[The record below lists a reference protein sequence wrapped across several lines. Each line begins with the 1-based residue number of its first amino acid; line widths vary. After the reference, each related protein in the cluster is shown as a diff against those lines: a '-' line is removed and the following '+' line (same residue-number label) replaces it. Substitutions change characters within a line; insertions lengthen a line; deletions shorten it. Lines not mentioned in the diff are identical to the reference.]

1 MKKSLIALAVLAAS
15 SGAAMAQSS
24 VTLFGIVDASVG
36 RVSGSGA
43 GNRVGLNSG
52 GYNTS
57 RIGFRGTEDLGGGLA
72 ASFWL
77 EGQILADTGS
87 QGTGDTGGSLF
98 GRRST
103 VSLSGAFG
111 EVRLGRD
118 FTASFANQLAFDPF
132 AATGFGSANL
142 DNGLG
147 RRTLAG
153 ATTGSEVLQSS
164 TARASNQ
171 ISYFLP
177 NTLGGFYGQLQYGF
191 GETISTANNDRYGD
205 TYGARVGY
213 ANGPLNVGGA
223 YQLRRGSAGNGA
235 ATGLGVALNSS
246 SRDYEVGTIGATYDF
261 GVVKP
266 FVQVNIER
274 AEAVAG
280 LPRARLNSYLVGAS
294 APLGAGEL
302 RASAIRYDLK
312 DSGNDANKFAIGYN
326 YNLSKRTAVYT
337 NVATVRNKGASIQTI
352 SGGGLA
358 STGVSAGGNSTGFEF
373 GVRHAF

>member
-36 RVSGSGA
+36 RTSGSGA

-77 EGQILADTGS
+77 EGQLLADTGT
-87 QGTGDTGGSLF
+87 QGTGETGGSLF

-111 EVRLGRD
+111 EARLGRD
-118 FTASFANQLAFDPF
+118 FSTSFANQLAFDPF
-132 AATGFGSANL
+132 AATGFGSAAIG
-142 DNGLG
+142 NGLG
-147 RRTLAG
+147 QRGLGG
-153 ATTGSEVLQSS
+153 ATTGAEVTQSS
-164 TARASNQ
+164 PLRVSNQ

-177 NTLGGFYGQLQYGF
+177 NTLGGFYGQLQYAF
-191 GETISTANNDRYGD
+191 GETLSTANNDRYGD
-205 TYGARVGY
+205 SYGVRLGY

-223 YQLRRGSAGNGA
+223 YQLRRGTTTPAAPTAGG
-235 ATGLGVALNSS
+235 
-246 SRDYEVGTIGATYDF
+246 SRDLETANIGATYDF
-261 GVVKP
+261 GIVKP
-266 FVQVNIER
+266 FVQANFER

-312 DSGNDANKFAIGYN
+312 DSGADANKFALGYN

-337 NVATVRNKGASIQTI
+337 NVATVRNKAGSAITV

-358 STGVSAGGNSTGFEF
+358 SPGVVAGGNSTGFEF